1 MTVNVMRGRR
11 PATGSAGA
19 ATPGWAPLAVM
30 LTGTFMIVLDF
41 FIVNVAI
48 PSMQRH
54 LHASAAGVEWVVT
67 AYGLTYGVGL
77 ITGGRLGDRYGRRRM
92 FMLGLA
98 VFTLASLACGLATN
112 IEMLNVSRAIQGLGA
127 AVAGPQTLAMIG
139 LTYAG
144 RQRVTAVTAYGVSL
158 GLAAVLGQLFGGVL
172 IQANLLGLD
181 WRSCFL
187 VNLPVGVIALAA
199 ARRVLTESRA
209 PAGDSIDLVGTVL
222 VTAGLVAVI
231 LPLVDGRQAH
241 WPVWA
246 WALLAAAGPILAGFA
261 GHQTWR
267 RRHGKTPLVDLSVL
281 ADRTV
286 GAGLVA
292 TGVFYA
298 AMASFFVV
306 LALYL
311 QEGRGLS
318 ALGSGAVFTVV
329 GAGYLAASMVPQSVM
344 GRLGR
349 QWPALGGVVMAAGY
363 VALALTSARPAAH
376 QADTGGSAPERAAA
390 AAPAAGHRDRHG
402 HADRAAD
409 RDRAG
414 PGGTG
419 TSRHGLRPAGHHRAA
434 RQLDRGGGDRGG
446 VLQRAARRL
455 RPRLPGQ
462 PDPAGRAA
470 AGRDRRDPVRPPD
483 PPGRTRPR
491 PANRSRP
498 AKPSQGVSTALM
510 IPSARRSKAS

>member
-11 PATGSAGA
+11 PATGDAGA
-19 ATPGWAPLAVM
+19 TTPGWAPLAVM

-48 PSMQRH
+48 PSMQRQ

-98 VFTLASLACGLATN
+98 VFTVASLACGLATS
-112 IEMLNVSRAIQGLGA
+112 IEMLDVSRAIQGLGA
-127 AVAGPQTLAMIG
+127 AVAGPQTLAIIG

-172 IQANLLGLD
+172 IQANLFGLD

-187 VNLPVGVIALAA
+187 VNLPVGVIALVA

-241 WPVWA
+241 WPVWS

-267 RRHGKTPLVDLSVL
+267 RRHGRTPLVDLSVL

-306 LALYL
+306 LGLYL

-318 ALGSGAVFTVV
+318 ALGSGAVFTVI
-329 GAGYLAASMVPQSVM
+329 GAGYLGASMVPQSVM

-363 VALALTSARPAAH
+363 VALALTSGTNSGPAGAHQAAAH
-376 QADTGGSAPERAAA
+376 QAAAHQSVLPLLLPLLVTGIGMGMLTAPLTGIVLARVAPEQAGTVSGLQATTVQLGNSIGVAVIGVVFFSALHGGFGHAFQLSLIPLAALPLAATVAIQFVPRARPDAPSTSD
-390 AAPAAGHRDRHG
+390 APAA
-402 HADRAAD
+402 
-409 RDRAG
+409 
-414 PGGTG
+414 
-419 TSRHGLRPAGHHRAA
+419 
-434 RQLDRGGGDRGG
+434 
-446 VLQRAARRL
+446 
-455 RPRLPGQ
+455 
-462 PDPAGRAA
+462 
-470 AGRDRRDPVRPPD
+470 
-483 PPGRTRPR
+483 
-491 PANRSRP
+491 
-498 AKPSQGVSTALM
+498 PSQSDELRA
-510 IPSARRSKAS
+510 SAQP

>member
-1 MTVNVMRGRR
+1 
-11 PATGSAGA
+11 
-19 ATPGWAPLAVM
+19 
-30 LTGTFMIVLDF
+30 
-41 FIVNVAI
+41 
-48 PSMQRH
+48 
-54 LHASAAGVEWVVT
+54 
-67 AYGLTYGVGL
+67 VGL

-172 IQANLLGLD
+172 IQANVLGLD

-199 ARRVLTESRA
+199 ARRLLTESRA

-292 TGVFYA
+292 TGLFYA

-329 GAGYLAASMVPQSVM
+329 GMGYLAASMVPQSVM

-363 VALALTSARPAAH
+363 VALALTSGQAGAHQQAGALQQAGAHPSVLPLLLPLLVTGIGMGMLTAPLTGIVLAQVAPEQAGTVSGLQATTVQLGNSIGVAVIGVVFFSALHGGFGHAFQVSLIPLAALPLAATVAIQFVPRTRPAA
-376 QADTGGSAPERAAA
+376 
-390 AAPAAGHRDRHG
+390 PATPTA
-402 HADRAAD
+402 
-409 RDRAG
+409 
-414 PGGTG
+414 
-419 TSRHGLRPAGHHRAA
+419 
-434 RQLDRGGGDRGG
+434 
-446 VLQRAARRL
+446 
-455 RPRLPGQ
+455 PGQ
-462 PDPAGRAA
+462 PNQVRA
-470 AGRDRRDPVRPPD
+470 
-483 PPGRTRPR
+483 
-491 PANRSRP
+491 
-498 AKPSQGVSTALM
+498 
-510 IPSARRSKAS
+510 SAQP